1 MLVSSAWT
9 VIVMITVV
17 ILILIQGIDSN
28 LERFGSR
35 YSDLAHAS
43 FGWPHCRI
51 LLLWLFPS
59 LVIQARSLPLR
70 IT

>member
-35 YSDLAHAS
+35 YSDLARAS